1 MTSRQLQHKKG
12 GNHRALHGKKQV
24 GQVNPQGRP
33 EGSSQCRVVG
43 GVGVSAV
50 LSMKVLR
57 DYIWGAMGPSAR
69 SSNPPTPLVSLFE
82 MLKAQGR
89 KETKCD
95 SPAGR

>member
-1 MTSRQLQHKKG
+1 MTSRQLQHKKR
-12 GNHRALHGKKQV
+12 GNHRALHGKKQA
-24 GQVNPQGRP
+24 GQVGPQGRP

-43 GVGVSAV
+43 GVGGSTV
-50 LSMKVLR
+50 LSVKVLQDFTR
-57 DYIWGAMGPSAR
+57 GAMGPSAR
-69 SSNPPTPLVSLFE
+69 SSNPPTHLVSLFE